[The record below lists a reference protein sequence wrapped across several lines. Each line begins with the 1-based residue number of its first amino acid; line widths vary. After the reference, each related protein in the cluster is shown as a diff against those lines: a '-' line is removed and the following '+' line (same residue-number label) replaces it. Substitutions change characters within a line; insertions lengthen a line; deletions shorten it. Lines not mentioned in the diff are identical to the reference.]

1 MPDLR
6 QLRTFVAV
14 AETLNFT
21 RAAERL
27 SVGQQ
32 AVSKTIGQL
41 EAELGVELVERTTRE
56 VSLTK
61 AGEKLLA
68 EGRPAL
74 EAADA
79 AFAAATEVG
88 RGLSGRVNLGHSPAI
103 VGSEVQAAIEA
114 LRSRSP
120 ELAISVHQVRPG
132 EMESRLV
139 SGDLD
144 LVLART
150 AGRGDRLDS
159 AALRPTK
166 AILCVAEN
174 HRFAERTWIDV
185 RELDGERLLTYN
197 PPGTP
202 YTDLILGALER
213 AGATVTP
220 VEASVL
226 GTPGQTS
233 MVDLADHAAVALI
246 PAGET
251 LPPGVA
257 AIPFREDFTLPLL
270 LVWPAGRPTPA
281 TDRLREALGD
291 DA

>member
-41 EAELGVELVERTTRE
+41 ETELGVDLVERTTRE
-56 VSLTK
+56 VGLTK
-61 AGEKLLA
+61 AGRKLL
-68 EGRPAL
+68 ETGKPAL
-74 EAADA
+74 EAIDA
-79 AFAAATEVG
+79 AFASAIEVG
-88 RGLSGRVNLGHSPAI
+88 HGLTGRVQLGHSPAI
-103 VGSEVQAAIEA
+103 AASEVQAAIEA

-120 ELAISVHQVRPG
+120 DLAISVHQVRPG
-132 EMESRLV
+132 EMEPRLL
-139 SGDLD
+139 SGELD

-150 AGRGDRLDS
+150 AGTASRLDT

-166 AILCVAEN
+166 AVLCVPEG
-174 HRFAERTWIDV
+174 HRFAERTWLSV
-185 RELDGERLLTYN
+185 SELDGERLLTYN

-202 YTDLILGALER
+202 YTDLIVSMLAN
-213 AGATVTP
+213 AGAQVEP

-233 MVDLADHAAVALI
+233 MVDLTENHTVALI
-246 PAGET
+246 PAGEQ
-251 LPPGVA
+251 LPPGVVA
-257 AIPFREDFTLPLL
+257 VPFRESFTLPLL
-270 LVWPAGRPTPA
+270 LTWPAGRPSPA
-281 TDRLREALGD
+281 TERLREVLSAPG
-291 DA
+291 

>member
-61 AGEKLLA
+61 AGMKLL
-68 EGRPAL
+68 ETGKPAL
-74 EAADA
+74 EAVDS
-79 AFAAATEVG
+79 AFASASEVG
-88 RGLSGRVNLGHSPAI
+88 HGLTGRVQIGHSPAI
-103 VGSEVQAAIEA
+103 VASEVQAAIEA

-120 ELAISVHQVRPG
+120 DLAISVHQIRPG
-132 EMESRLV
+132 EMESRLLA
-139 SGDLD
+139 GELD

-150 AGRGDRLDS
+150 SGDTARLDTAS
-159 AALRPTK
+159 LRPTK
-166 AILCVAEN
+166 AVLCVAEG
-174 HRFAERTWIDV
+174 HRFAERTWLSV
-185 RELDGERLLTYN
+185 AELDGERLLTFN

-202 YTDLILGALER
+202 YTDLVLSLLAN
-213 AGATVTP
+213 AGAV
-220 VEASVL
+220 VEPFEATVL

-233 MVDLADHAAVALI
+233 LVDLSENGAVALI
-246 PAGET
+246 PAGEP
-251 LPPGVA
+251 LPPGVL

-270 LVWPAGRPTPA
+270 VAWPAGRPSPA
-281 TDRLREALGD
+281 TERIREVMSSPG
-291 DA
+291 

>member
-6 QLRTFVAV
+6 QLRTFIAV

-56 VSLTK
+56 VGLTK
-61 AGEKLLA
+61 AGRELLEA
-68 EGRPAL
+68 GRPAL
-74 EAADA
+74 EAVDG
-79 AFAAATEVG
+79 AFASAIEVG
-88 RGLSGRVNLGHSPAI
+88 HGLTGRVLLGHSPAI
-103 VGSEVQAAIEA
+103 AASEVQAAIEA

-132 EMESRLV
+132 EVEARLLA
-139 SGDLD
+139 GELD

-150 AGRGDRLDS
+150 AGSSTKLDT
-159 AALRPTK
+159 ANLRPTK
-166 AILCVAEN
+166 AVLCVPEG
-174 HRFAERTWIDV
+174 HRFAERTWLSV
-185 RELDGERLLTYN
+185 AELDGERLLTYN

-202 YTDLILGALER
+202 YTDLILTMLSN
-213 AGATVTP
+213 AGATVEP
-220 VEASVL
+220 VEASVM

-233 MVDLADHAAVALI
+233 LVDLSENRTVALI
-246 PAGET
+246 PAGEQ
-251 LPPGVA
+251 LPPGVVG
-257 AIPFREDFTLPLL
+257 IPFRESFSLPLL
-270 LVWPAGRPTPA
+270 VAWPAGRPSPA
-281 TDRLREALGD
+281 TERLREVLSSPG
-291 DA
+291 